1 MKVLKILTLAMC
13 SYLIIPAMQGATKH
27 AKETKYPSYKGMI
40 MAGYQGWFGTP
51 EDGKSG
57 SYRHM
62 AGKNGFKDGSC
73 HIDIWPDVRE
83 YSKTYPT
90 EFKNADGSTA
100 RIFSSHDASTTDLHF
115 KWMKEYGIDGVFMQR
130 FFDYAR
136 GRGEQSLPDIIL
148 KNAFDAASKYDRA
161 IAIMYDLSG

>member
-1 MKVLKILTLAMC
+1 
-13 SYLIIPAMQGATKH
+13 MQGATKH

-73 HIDIWPDVRE
+73 HIDIWPDVIPQNL
-83 YSKTYPT
+83 KML
-90 EFKNADGSTA
+90 TA
-100 RIFSSHDASTTDLHF
+100 LQPVFSVPMMS
-115 KWMKEYGIDGVFMQR
+115 
-130 FFDYAR
+130 AR
-136 GRGEQSLPDIIL
+136 QTSISNG
-148 KNAFDAASKYDRA
+148 
-161 IAIMYDLSG
+161 

>member
-1 MKVLKILTLAMC
+1 
-13 SYLIIPAMQGATKH
+13 MQGATKH

-73 HIDIWPDVRE
+73 HIDIWPDVK
-83 YSKTYPT
+83 YSLQGTTQGNGLTGGLPPV
-90 EFKNADGSTA
+90 
-100 RIFSSHDASTTDLHF
+100 RFS
-115 KWMKEYGIDGVFMQR
+115 M
-130 FFDYAR
+130 
-136 GRGEQSLPDIIL
+136 
-148 KNAFDAASKYDRA
+148 
-161 IAIMYDLSG
+161 

>member
-83 YSKTYPT
+83 YSKNLIPQNLKMPMDLQPVYSVPGRCQHDRSPFQMD
-90 EFKNADGSTA
+90 E
-100 RIFSSHDASTTDLHF
+100 RIWHRRSIYAALFLIMHGEEVNNHYLISFSKMHLTLLRN
-115 KWMKEYGIDGVFMQR
+115 MIE
-130 FFDYAR
+130 
-136 GRGEQSLPDIIL
+136 P
-148 KNAFDAASKYDRA
+148 
-161 IAIMYDLSG
+161 

>member
-13 SYLIIPAMQGATKH
+13 SFLIIPTMQGATKH

-73 HIDIWPDVRE
+73 HIDIWL
-83 YSKTYPT
+83 
-90 EFKNADGSTA
+90 TA
-100 RIFSSHDASTTDLHF
+100 LQPVFSVPMMS
-115 KWMKEYGIDGVFMQR
+115 
-130 FFDYAR
+130 AR
-136 GRGEQSLPDIIL
+136 QTSISNG
-148 KNAFDAASKYDRA
+148 
-161 IAIMYDLSG
+161 